1 MPAFHLLRCM
11 VALGGDK
18 DNVVYRD
25 RSRPIV
31 FPELSI
37 LMTLHGDDAVSDV
50 HVVGTWEATNEEVLQ
65 RIRLIYGEEAVAAA
79 YHGPRP
85 RLPLSDA
92 SIPFCTLPVYKP
104 RPVVPENPDPKLRP
118 LDQFTIPADAP
129 VGPVLP
135 AEDQPTADEI
145 AAHAQDDE
153 DDLGLSQP
161 PLVPALPV
169 NPSDLPHMVHDPGRR
184 GSSREARAGR
194 GPNLLPDVN
203 AGGSHSPTFE
213 PRGPN

>member
-11 VALGGDK
+11 IALGGDK
-18 DNVVYRD
+18 DNIVYRD

-85 RLPLSDA
+85 RLPLSDP
-92 SIPFCTLPVYKP
+92 SVPFCTLPVYKP

-135 AEDQPTADEI
+135 DEDEPTADEI

-161 PLVPALPV
+161 PLVPALPI
-169 NPSDLPHMVHDPGRR
+169 NPSDLPHVVRDTRGR
-184 GSSREARAGR
+184 GSSQHAQARPPG
-194 GPNLLPDVN
+194 NLPDVN
-203 AGGSHSPTFE
+203 AGGSHPPNH
-213 PRGPN
+213 PR